1 MITAIL
7 LKSKSMQNHFLCFL
21 MLLTINLSAQDIQL
35 QELGRY
41 TDGRED
47 ALEIVSYDVSTENL
61 FITNGATD
69 SIDII
74 NISNPAKP
82 KLIGH
87 LDVVSY
93 GSTANSVVVLGK
105 GYVAAAVEAN
115 NPQAN
120 GKVVFYSTKGE
131 YIKSVEVGAMPDMIT
146 VSPDKTKIVV
156 ANEGEPNDAYDINP
170 EGSVSIIDISK
181 GISNVSQANVTT
193 LNFANAPEKIHGSIR
208 QPNVTFQYDLEPEY
222 VAINPA
228 STIAA
233 VTCQENN
240 VIVFVDLNKK
250 EIIKY
255 AGLGFK
261 SFRLKNGILLDPSDK
276 DNAVNLRSAPIYGV
290 YQPDAIASYEINEK
304 TYYVTANEGESV
316 EYKGYNSETRV
327 SKLKLDSKKF
337 PNAKQL
343 QKKSNLG
350 RLKTFKPEVI
360 GDSDGDGDVDEIYAY
375 GTRSFSIWND
385 KGKLV
390 FDSRGDF
397 EKHIAEFYPQ
407 IFNWNSGDITQKDK
421 RSDDKGPEPE
431 AVTIGQIGKEIY
443 AFIGLERQGGIM
455 IYNIT
460 NPRVAY
466 FVDYQHS
473 LDETGTT
480 MKDLSPEGI
489 IFISKRKNHLN
500 KNLVIVA
507 NEFSGTATI
516 YKVKR
521 FFWKSLFSKK

>member
-1 MITAIL
+1 MRISFAIY
-7 LKSKSMQNHFLCFL
+7 L
-21 MLLTINLSAQDIQL
+21 MLVINNLTAQEIKL

-41 TDGRED
+41 IDGREE
-47 ALEIVSYDVSTENL
+47 ALEIVSYDVATQCL

-82 KLIGH
+82 KLSGH
-87 LDVVSY
+87 LDVLSY
-93 GSTANSVVVLGK
+93 GSTANSLVIIGN
-105 GYVAAAVEAN
+105 GYLAVAVEAK

-120 GKVVFYSTKGE
+120 GKIVFYSTKGE
-131 YIKSVEVGAMPDMIT
+131 YVKDVEVGAMPDMIT
-146 VSPDKTKIVV
+146 ISPDKTKLVT
-156 ANEGEPNDAYDINP
+156 ANEGEPNDAYAINP

-181 GISNVSQANVTT
+181 GVSNVSQADVTII
-193 LNFANAPEKIHGSIR
+193 NFADAPEKIYKSIR
-208 QPNVTFQYDLEPEY
+208 QPHVSFQYDLEPEY
-222 VAINPA
+222 VAINPL

-240 VIVFVDLNKK
+240 VIVFVDLKEKK
-250 EIIKY
+250 VLKY

-261 SFRLKNGILLDPSDK
+261 PYYTSDLIIENGLDPSDK
-276 DNAVNLRSAPIYGV
+276 DNRISINSFPIYGA
-290 YQPDAIASYEINEK
+290 YQPDAIASYSVDGK

-316 EYKGYNSETRV
+316 EYEGYNSETRV
-327 SKLKLDSKKF
+327 SKLKLDAEKF
-337 PNAKQL
+337 PNAEQL

-350 RLKTFKPEVI
+350 RLKTFKPDVI
-360 GDSDGDGDVDEIYAY
+360 GDFDGDGDIDTIYCY

-385 KGKLV
+385 KGQLV
-390 FDSRGDF
+390 FDSDDDF
-397 EKHIAEFYPQ
+397 EQYIARFHPQ
-407 IFNWNSGDITQKDK
+407 IFNWNEGNIDKKDS

-431 AVTIGQIGKEIY
+431 AVTIGKIGNDFY

-460 NPRVAY
+460 NPKEAEFIGY
-466 FVDYQHS
+466 KHS
-473 LDETGTT
+473 LDETGTK

-489 IFISKRKNHLN
+489 IFVPKTKNHLN

-507 NEFSGTATI
+507 NEYSGTATI

-521 FFWKSLFSKK
+521 SFWRWLF